1 MKVLQNQQLQV
12 STELVA
18 LNQVLSW
25 FEDFDH
31 TFIPEAVWL
40 QCQLAL
46 AEGFTNVVRHAHK
59 DKPSNT
65 QIDIEVTILE
75 NCLEIRIWDYGPQTN
90 LGEIIETLPHDM
102 DREAEGGR
110 GLKLMKKVA
119 DILEYQR
126 QADQRNCLLI
136 VKKYPTPA

>member
-1 MKVLQNQQLQV
+1 
-12 STELVA
+12 VA

-31 TFIPEAVWL
+31 TFIPEPVWL

-59 DKPSNT
+59 GKPVST
-65 QIDIEVTILE
+65 AVDLEVVILE
-75 NCLEIRIWDYGPQTN
+75 DRLEIRIWDYGPQTN
-90 LGEIIETLPHDM
+90 LGEVIESLSHEM
-102 DREAEGGR
+102 DRESEGGR

-119 DILEYQR
+119 DILQYKR
-126 QADQRNCLLI
+126 GDDQRNCLLI
-136 VKKYPTPA
+136 VKQYHAL

>member
-1 MKVLQNQQLQV
+1 MKVLQSQQLQV

-59 DKPSNT
+59 GKPST
-65 QIDIEVTILE
+65 TVIDLEVVILE
-75 NCLEIRIWDYGPQTN
+75 DRLEIRIWDYGPQTN
-90 LGEIIETLPHDM
+90 LNEVIDTLSQEM

-119 DILEYQR
+119 DVLKYQR
-126 QADQRNCLLI
+126 GDDQRNCLLI
-136 VKKYPTPA
+136 VKQYNAL